1 MESKTTLLLS
11 AVKAVL
17 SEYCPEASFWRSIT
31 GKYPRAEYEI
41 KKIQSDIVDKYILT
55 VNLYEKNDLSEITK
69 IADKLDDE
77 VSMATFETD
86 LFYFKFINNND
97 RQIINDNDSA
107 IGRVMF
113 TYQILL
119 YWRDNLNE

>member
-1 MESKTTLLLS
+1 MENKTTLLLS
-11 AVKAVL
+11 AVKEIF
-17 SEYCPEASFWRSIT
+17 SEYCPTTSFWRSIT
-31 GKYPRAEYEI
+31 GKFPRTEYEI

-69 IADKLDDE
+69 IADRLDDE
-77 VSMATFETD
+77 VSMATYETD

-97 RQIINDNDSA
+97 RQIINENDPT
-107 IGRVMF
+107 IGRLMF